1 METIQAMERKP
12 RGGARLGSGR
22 KRVTDEQRAIWFK
35 EHGLEPVTAS
45 EILAMAGERKL
56 WYRML
61 SSPDD
66 SIVLRGLMYLTD
78 RRDGKPAQQINV
90 TSQNITI
97 AASDLERAR
106 AIVAEIRGE
115 RNPIIGL
122 PQHAESQAS
131 LGDLSSTD
139 VRPIV
144 NGT

>member
-1 METIQAMERKP
+1 MTLDEKWIEA
-12 RGGARLGSGR
+12 RGI
-22 KRVTDEQRAIWFK
+22 RAA
-35 EHGLEPVTAS
+35 TAA
-45 EILAMAGERKL
+45 EILSWHGEAKL
-56 WYRML
+56 WQRIFK
-61 SSPDD
+61 SGDD

-115 RNPIIGL
+115 RSPIIGL

-131 LGDLSSTD
+131 PGDLSSTD
-139 VRPIV
+139 VRPVIDGDRSE
-144 NGT
+144 NETKLCFGTTMGQEKVVGG